1 MLRKYGLP
9 LLALIGVAIGLAAV
23 VMSARKPVTPPIPF
37 APPIPPYTHFIVG
50 SATVEA
56 ASENISIGTSIA
68 EVATDV
74 YVVAG
79 DVVAKGTPLFK
90 LDTRTF
96 EAQLS
101 QAEADRARAIVEYEN
116 QKTQLDLYDRLT
128 DKRAVSENE
137 YNQVFFAT
145 EAAKVAILQ
154 AEARIDTARTY
165 IERSTLRAPMDGKVL
180 QVAIRVGEIA
190 NLNPFSEIALMTFG
204 PVCPTNVRVDIDE
217 DDAWRY
223 KQGAPAVAFVRGNS
237 SICFPLK
244 FVRLEPLVI
253 AKESLTGG
261 TAERVDT
268 RVLQAIYQFQCQDL
282 PVYVGQILDVY
293 IEAIPATTRYDDAK
307 NRCY

>member
-1 MLRKYGLP
+1 MIRKIGLP
-9 LLALIGVAIGLAAV
+9 LLALAGVAIGLGAV
-23 VMSARKPVTPPIPF
+23 VMSSSKPETPPIPF
-37 APPIPPYTHFIVG
+37 APPVPPYAHFIAG
-50 SATVEA
+50 TGTVEA

-68 EVATDV
+68 QVVTEV

-79 DVVAKGTPLFK
+79 DVVGKGTPLFK

-96 EAQLS
+96 EAELF
-101 QAEADRARAIVEYEN
+101 QAEMDRDHAVVEYEN
-116 QKTQLDLYDRLT
+116 QKTQLDLYDRLK
-128 DKRAVSENE
+128 DRRAISQNE
-137 YNQVFFAT
+137 YNQVYFAA

-154 AEARIDTARTY
+154 ADARIETAKTF

-190 NLNPFSEIALMTFG
+190 NLNPFSEIALITFG
-204 PVCPTNVRVDIDE
+204 PVCPTNVRVNIDE
-217 DDAWRY
+217 DEAWRY
-223 KQGAPAVAFVRGNS
+223 KQGAPAEAFVRGNS

-244 FVRLEPLVI
+244 YIRTEPLVV
-253 AKESLTGG
+253 AKQALTGG

-293 IEAIPATTRYDDAK
+293 IEAIPADTRYDDAK